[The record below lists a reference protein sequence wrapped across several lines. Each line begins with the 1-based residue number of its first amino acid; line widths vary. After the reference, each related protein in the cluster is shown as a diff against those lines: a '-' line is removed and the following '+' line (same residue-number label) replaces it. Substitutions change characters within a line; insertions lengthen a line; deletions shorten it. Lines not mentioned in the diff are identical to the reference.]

1 VLGVN
6 GDAFGPGKAQLL
18 EQIQQTGSLRE
29 SAARISYMK
38 AWRLANT
45 MNENFREPLLEKT
58 RGGRAKG
65 GTSLTRTG
73 HRVLAIYQRMSA
85 RALRRREP
93 TGRCWRPC

>member
-1 VLGVN
+1 M
-6 GDAFGPGKAQLL
+6 
-18 EQIQQTGSLRE
+18 QQTGSLRE
-29 SAARISYMK
+29 SAARLRISYMK

-65 GTSLTRTG
+65 GTSLIRTG

-85 RALRRREP
+85 RALKAAQADWKVLAP
-93 TGRCWRPC
+93 LLKS